1 LFLDLNCFHAWQLPG
16 PQEEKLANDPKCPG
30 ISSGY
35 LNLCSRQGWLPGP
48 QDEILANIQIIWESL
63 QQNILQVKNF

>member
-1 LFLDLNCFHAWQLPG
+1 MN
-16 PQEEKLANDPKCPG
+16 PKCLG

-63 QQNILQVKNF
+63 QQNILQVKNIQSYNFKGKIYIISVILFSL